1 MIFDDSNQKKLKE
14 QAKPTHTVSSEP
26 ECPTANWNLQLLPDS
41 LGVET
46 STWGHVCSLL
56 QQFVEAVYLPHEDV
70 WIGGLYNILHETM
83 PVSSNYV
90 NDCFKKNQ

>member
-1 MIFDDSNQKKLKE
+1 MISDDSNQKTLKE
-14 QAKPTHTVSSEP
+14 QAKSTHTVSSEA

-46 STWGHVCSLL
+46 ATWGHVFSLL
-56 QQFVEAVYLPHEDV
+56 PQFVEVVYLPHEDI

-83 PVSSNYV
+83 PVNSNYV
-90 NDCFKKNQ
+90 SDRFFLN